1 MRLVLF
7 CALAA
12 CVSGAPMIYARQYYA
27 NASVQVAGTNG
38 TYLQDNNLPH
48 FSVREI
54 SVPRPSPGSV
64 YPHISD
70 CTEGEDCD
78 WTNIN
83 ECTIGDW
90 SGYGTCSRDCGTGR
104 KFRTREILETG
115 PNAAACPPL
124 TDWASCNP
132 EHCRKFYFTA
142 VLNSC

>member
-1 MRLVLF
+1 MQQQTIAGGEGELSQFSQGKWSPLEVVALYAAHAAVLK
-7 CALAA
+7 
-12 CVSGAPMIYARQYYA
+12 
-27 NASVQVAGTNG
+27 
-38 TYLQDNNLPH
+38 
-48 FSVREI
+48 E
-54 SVPRPSPGSV
+54 
-64 YPHISD
+64 
-70 CTEGEDCD
+70 TEGEDCD